1 MSNNNK
7 WYKSWFNTEYYH
19 ILYKNRSTIEAES
32 FIKKLIKEL
41 KLKKNS
47 SLLDLACGKGRHSIY
62 LNKLGF
68 KVTGVDLTSQNIAYA
83 KKFSNKRL
91 SFFKH
96 DMRLPI
102 NQKFDAIF
110 NLFTSFGYFE
120 NSDDDYKVI
129 NSIKKSLNRYG
140 FGVIDFMNSKK
151 VIKSLV
157 EKSELNYNGVKF
169 NIERSYDGEFIK
181 KRILVNDL
189 GKEYE
194 YFEKVRAY
202 VYLDFKKILN
212 SCNLFLTN
220 CYGDYDMSPFC
231 EETSSRL
238 ILIFKFKT

>member
-68 KVTGVDLTSQNIAYA
+68 KVTGVDLSSQNIAYA

-129 NSIKKSLNRYG
+129 NSIKKSLNRHG

-169 NIERSYDGEFIK
+169 SIERSYDGEFIK

>member
-1 MSNNNK
+1 
-7 WYKSWFNTEYYH
+7 
-19 ILYKNRSTIEAES
+19 
-32 FIKKLIKEL
+32 
-41 KLKKNS
+41 
-47 SLLDLACGKGRHSIY
+47 
-62 LNKLGF
+62 
-68 KVTGVDLTSQNIAYA
+68 
-83 KKFSNKRL
+83 
-91 SFFKH
+91 
-96 DMRLPI
+96 MRLPI

-169 NIERSYDGEFIK
+169 SIERSYDGEFIK

>member
-68 KVTGVDLTSQNIAYA
+68 KVTGVDLSSQNIAYA

-120 NSDDDYKVI
+120 NTI
-129 NSIKKSLNRYG
+129 
-140 FGVIDFMNSKK
+140 FSKAL
-151 VIKSLV
+151 S
-157 EKSELNYNGVKF
+157 
-169 NIERSYDGEFIK
+169 
-181 KRILVNDL
+181 
-189 GKEYE
+189 
-194 YFEKVRAY
+194 
-202 VYLDFKKILN
+202 
-212 SCNLFLTN
+212 
-220 CYGDYDMSPFC
+220 
-231 EETSSRL
+231 
-238 ILIFKFKT
+238 

>member
-68 KVTGVDLTSQNIAYA
+68 KVTGVDLSSQNIAYA
-83 KKFSNKRL
+83 KNFSNKRL

-129 NSIKKSLNRYG
+129 NSIKKSLNRHG

-169 NIERSYDGEFIK
+169 SIERSYDGEFIK